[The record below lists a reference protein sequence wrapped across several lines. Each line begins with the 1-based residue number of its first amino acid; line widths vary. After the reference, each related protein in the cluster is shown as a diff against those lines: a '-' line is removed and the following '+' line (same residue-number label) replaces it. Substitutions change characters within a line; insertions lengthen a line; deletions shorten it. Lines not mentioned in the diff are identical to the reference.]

1 MFSIKKFDS
10 KIQELYRL
18 ECGEGGVEG
27 GGVVAFN
34 MFL

>member
-10 KIQELYRL
+10 KIQELYCL
-18 ECGEGGVEG
+18 ECGGGVEG